1 MTSETSV
8 TIGLAAHQQFC
19 PRRAW
24 LEATG
29 ERTDTYQMAV
39 GTCSHAVTDN
49 ASRGRSGRI
58 RAVDVVHPTWGYH
71 GRCDT
76 VEELEDGSLH
86 VVEYKATPLRRRA
99 EVTDAMRMQLALQV
113 AALRDSGHA
122 VSGQS
127 IYFTEHRRR
136 VPVELT
142 RDDFS
147 SAHQLV
153 DETRATIDSPTA
165 PPPLEDDPRC
175 RLCSHVAVCLPDERE
190 LKPVQ
195 RRIVVA
201 DPDSQVVHLATPG
214 ARASV
219 RSGRI
224 IVRKGDEELLSVPLE
239 RLQGLVVH
247 GNVDL
252 SGALIREV
260 LWRRLTITWCTSNG
274 RVTGWASSTHSPNGG
289 VRAQQHR
296 ELEPRLDL
304 AREFIAA
311 KINNQA
317 TLLRRNGDIGPDLDR
332 MRALAAATEDAG
344 GPADLFGIEG
354 EAASIYFS
362 RFGSMLRDD
371 DLVFEGRT
379 RRPAQDPLNAALN
392 YAYALLLGDMI
403 RAVRSC
409 GLDPHIGFLHSSS
422 RNKPALALDLME
434 EFRAPIADSV
444 VVRAFNN
451 GELRVV
457 DFVNALGS
465 CSLTERGRKALIA
478 AYERR
483 VLGEFTHPTFGYKVS
498 WRRAMEI
505 QARLILGVLDG
516 TQASYVGVR
525 IR

>member
-1 MTSETSV
+1 
-8 TIGLAAHQQFC
+8 
-19 PRRAW
+19 
-24 LEATG
+24 
-29 ERTDTYQMAV
+29 
-39 GTCSHAVTDN
+39 
-49 ASRGRSGRI
+49 
-58 RAVDVVHPTWGYH
+58 
-71 GRCDT
+71 
-76 VEELEDGSLH
+76 
-86 VVEYKATPLRRRA
+86 
-99 EVTDAMRMQLALQV
+99 
-113 AALRDSGHA
+113 
-122 VSGQS
+122 
-127 IYFTEHRRR
+127 
-136 VPVELT
+136 
-142 RDDFS
+142 
-147 SAHQLV
+147 
-153 DETRATIDSPTA
+153 
-165 PPPLEDDPRC
+165 
-175 RLCSHVAVCLPDERE
+175 
-190 LKPVQ
+190 
-195 RRIVVA
+195 
-201 DPDSQVVHLATPG
+201 
-214 ARASV
+214 
-219 RSGRI
+219 
-224 IVRKGDEELLSVPLE
+224 
-239 RLQGLVVH
+239 
-247 GNVDL
+247 
-252 SGALIREV
+252 
-260 LWRRLTITWCTSNG
+260 
-274 RVTGWASSTHSPNGG
+274 
-289 VRAQQHR
+289 
-296 ELEPRLDL
+296 
-304 AREFIAA
+304 
-311 KINNQA
+311 
-317 TLLRRNGDIGPDLDR
+317 